1 MATKKYISFERLT
14 EYDSLIKA
22 EIAEGDAGVKSY
34 IGEIPVVE
42 GEETPATVIAYIQKK
57 TSGIATSDN
66 LAALSDRVT
75 DAENA
80 IDDIEADYLTSEDKT
95 ELTNAIATAKQ
106 EAITAVLGEGTD
118 ADFDTLKEVAD
129 WILSDTTGAAALQT
143 DVATLKTEMDAVDD
157 RLTTVEGAVATKAE
171 QEALEAAVARI
182 AANESAIAANAS
194 AIAAFTPITT
204 GEIES
209 LFA

>member
-66 LAALSDRVT
+66 LSALSDRVT
-75 DAENA
+75 DAEKV
-80 IDDIEADYLTSEDKT
+80 IDDIEADYLKAADKT
-95 ELTNAIATAKQ
+95 ELINAITTAKQ
-106 EAITAVLGEGTD
+106 EAITTVLGEGTD

-143 DVATLKTEMDAVDD
+143 DVATLQTEMDAVDD

-171 QEALEAAVARI
+171 DADLDTLAEKVTIAEGKI
-182 AANESAIAANAS
+182 AANESAITS
-194 AIAAFTPITT
+194 FTRITEDEIIA
-204 GEIES
+204 